1 MASRYTKKIPM
12 YVYFVGD
19 GEWIQGPYVNPQ
31 KGRVNRKFLL
41 TEVPITIDEQ
51 IKKIKKVKIT

>member
-1 MASRYTKKIPM
+1 MASRFTKKIPP
-12 YVYFVGD
+12 YIYFLGE

-41 TEVPITIDEQ
+41 TEVPISLGETIKTKNDGNR
-51 IKKIKKVKIT
+51 

>member
-1 MASRYTKKIPM
+1 MASRYTKKIPP

-41 TEVPITIDEQ
+41 TEVPITINER
-51 IKKIKKVKIT
+51 IKK